1 MADIELTEQISIFF
15 FRALETDILKSS
27 IGRKNPGRELT
38 CGGKGVN
45 LAGIYVYFP
54 FRCSEKSCKHLFLII
69 RRLVAYYETGLASR
83 TPKNQQAGNQTD
95 NFY

>member
-38 CGGKGVN
+38 YGGKGVN

-54 FRCSEKSCKHLFLII
+54 SRRFRFSTPLIA
-69 RRLVAYYETGLASR
+69 VCT
-83 TPKNQQAGNQTD
+83 THVT
-95 NFY
+95 